1 MITKLARSRHDGVIV
16 KVNASLKTGL
26 DFFLMV
32 RVFLFLTV
40 FPPSIMDTLTYGSAR
55 EEREGGREREGE
67 REGGR
72 EGEFS
77 LDFLG
82 VHYRT
87 QFSPCGIS

>member
-55 EEREGGREREGE
+55 EEREGGAGG

-72 EGEFS
+72 EGEREKERGREGGRES
-77 LDFLG
+77 L
-82 VHYRT
+82 V
-87 QFSPCGIS
+87 